1 MGLLTELFH
10 QTANRKEYLGQEEV
24 GFWGRWNYLRK
35 RLSMTGNGGQF
46 ATAKR
51 GAGNFPVASSS
62 PRVALPLWDD
72 RRGVAADLD
81 HLGCRVRIGRTCH
94 TVGGRV
100 SLSDTQW

>member
-35 RLSMTGNGGQF
+35 RLSITGNGGQF

-51 GAGNFPVASSS
+51 ELATFPLPAPRLAWPYPYGMIAEVLLLTLITWVVAS
-62 PRVALPLWDD
+62 VL
-72 RRGVAADLD
+72 
-81 HLGCRVRIGRTCH
+81 
-94 TVGGRV
+94 VGPAV
-100 SLSDTQW
+100 QLAVV